1 MAASATASGAPKLCY
16 SASQY
21 GHSKPATKRAMGTI
35 KFYIQNNVNF
45 PRRSAQRSFPIRA
58 LDPQRGEE
66 EEQEDSSKNNKT
78 GAFTSQVTC
87 LSPSFFDLSTLFLWA
102 KFSFV
107 FRHPLCRF
115 LWCRF
120 RTFTSLTLNFRN
132 ESCIIAYP
140 LFWVCD
146 IFL

>member
-16 SASQY
+16 SDSQY

-78 GAFTSQVTC
+78 GAFTSQE
-87 LSPSFFDLSTLFLWA
+87 DLEYLWKLVAGSVVGAAVLKYGSAVFPDTTRPNIVQALIMISAPVIVAVFLLIKQSRA
-102 KFSFV
+102 ERRS
-107 FRHPLCRF
+107 
-115 LWCRF
+115 
-120 RTFTSLTLNFRN
+120 
-132 ESCIIAYP
+132 
-140 LFWVCD
+140 
-146 IFL
+146 